1 MCDHACACVY
11 EGGLGQTFLG
21 LGALCVFVCLYVCDV
36 CGFGA
41 RLLVL
46 GVRAGAW
53 GKALRRTS
61 VLGPENTVLVFL
73 SLC

>member
-1 MCDHACACVY
+1 MCGHACACVC
-11 EGGLGQTFLG
+11 EGGLGQTLLG
-21 LGALCVFVCLYVCDV
+21 LGALCVFVCRYVCDV

-46 GVRAGAW
+46 GVRVYALGR
-53 GKALRRTS
+53 ALRGTS

-73 SLC
+73 SLF